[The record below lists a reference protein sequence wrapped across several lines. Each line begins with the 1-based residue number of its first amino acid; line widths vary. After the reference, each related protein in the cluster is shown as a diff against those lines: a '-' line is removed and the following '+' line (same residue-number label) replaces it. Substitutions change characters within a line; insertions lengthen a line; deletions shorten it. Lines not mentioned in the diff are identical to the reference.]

1 MVLITDETYHFSCW
15 LKSSIEGHFPSQ
27 GSISGTCDCTPD
39 TTTTTT
45 TTPSNPSGSCCQNLY
60 FSSTGPLAES
70 GQSHVLGYYTKLSD
84 GPGDYWNYQQ
94 TENIY
99 GHKRKLWYSPSLKAW
114 WIGDHLGSCIA
125 KYKTQIS

>member
-15 LKSSIEGHFPSQ
+15 LKSIIEGHFPSQ

-125 KYKTQIS
+125 KCKTQIS